1 MSNNTISGSIR
12 EEPFKDALGERYLS
26 YAVSTIMSR
35 SLPDVRDGLKPV
47 HRRLL
52 YAMMQLRLDPEQ
64 GYKKCARVVGD
75 VMGKFHPHGDQA
87 IYDALVRL
95 AQDFSVRYPLIDG
108 QGNFGNVDGDNAA
121 AMRYTESR
129 LTEIAVALLDGIDD
143 DAVNFRDTYDG
154 DSTEP
159 IVLPANFPNLL
170 ANGASGIAVG
180 MASSIPPHNL
190 SEICDSLL
198 YLLKTPNASIEK
210 LISFMPGPDFPTGGI
225 LIEDS
230 ESITET
236 YKTGR
241 GNFRVRA
248 KWEIEDL
255 GRGQYQIIVSEIPYL
270 VQKSRLTER
279 IADLIHNRKLVFL
292 GDVRDESAED
302 IRLVLEPKNRNVNP
316 EILMESLFRLTD
328 LETRFSMNMNVID
341 SNQTPRVMSLREV
354 LQAYI
359 DHRLDVL
366 VRRTDFKLNKIHER
380 LKVLEG
386 YIIVYLNLD
395 EVIEIIR
402 EDDNPKLE
410 MKNRWKLNDIQADA
424 ILNMR
429 LRSLRKLEEVA
440 IKKEITSLKIDQKQ
454 LKQILNNR
462 KARIDYLSSEI
473 SDLKKKYGYKSENGI
488 RKTLVSVPQDLIHI
502 PLEATIEREQ
512 VTVVCS
518 QKNWIR
524 SIKGHNIDHESL
536 KYKEGDSGSFVIN
549 AETTDKLLVFAS
561 NGRFYTIGVDKL
573 PGGRGHGE
581 PLNLMIDLGNDNSI
595 LALIVHN
602 IDKKLFIASSDGRGF
617 VVLEKDV
624 IAQTRSG
631 KQVLNIHGNV
641 KAKICV
647 QCDGDRLAVIGEN
660 RKLLVFPTSD
670 LPIMTRGRGIKLQS
684 YSKGGLSSAKIFTLE
699 EGLTVRT
706 GSRKRKFERE
716 EIIKWEG
723 KRAQAGR
730 LPPTG
735 FPRTN
740 KL

>member
-1 MSNNTISGSIR
+1 
-12 EEPFKDALGERYLS
+12 
-26 YAVSTIMSR
+26 
-35 SLPDVRDGLKPV
+35 
-47 HRRLL
+47 
-52 YAMMQLRLDPEQ
+52 
-64 GYKKCARVVGD
+64 
-75 VMGKFHPHGDQA
+75 
-87 IYDALVRL
+87 
-95 AQDFSVRYPLIDG
+95 
-108 QGNFGNVDGDNAA
+108 
-121 AMRYTESR
+121 
-129 LTEIAVALLDGIDD
+129 
-143 DAVNFRDTYDG
+143 
-154 DSTEP
+154 
-159 IVLPANFPNLL
+159 
-170 ANGASGIAVG
+170 
-180 MASSIPPHNL
+180 
-190 SEICDSLL
+190 
-198 YLLKTPNASIEK
+198 
-210 LISFMPGPDFPTGGI
+210 
-225 LIEDS
+225 
-230 ESITET
+230 
-236 YKTGR
+236 
-241 GNFRVRA
+241 
-248 KWEIEDL
+248 
-255 GRGQYQIIVSEIPYL
+255 
-270 VQKSRLTER
+270 
-279 IADLIHNRKLVFL
+279 
-292 GDVRDESAED
+292 
-302 IRLVLEPKNRNVNP
+302 
-316 EILMESLFRLTD
+316 
-328 LETRFSMNMNVID
+328 
-341 SNQTPRVMSLREV
+341 
-354 LQAYI
+354 
-359 DHRLDVL
+359 
-366 VRRTDFKLNKIHER
+366 
-380 LKVLEG
+380 
-386 YIIVYLNLD
+386 
-395 EVIEIIR
+395 
-402 EDDNPKLE
+402 
-410 MKNRWKLNDIQADA
+410 
-424 ILNMR
+424 
-429 LRSLRKLEEVA
+429 
-440 IKKEITSLKIDQKQ
+440 
-454 LKQILNNR
+454 
-462 KARIDYLSSEI
+462 
-473 SDLKKKYGYKSENGI
+473 
-488 RKTLVSVPQDLIHI
+488 I